1 MLFSVCALIILLQYL
16 FAVKSIT
23 NSENPLRNTLIFSL
37 LSLGRFSSGCK
48 DLPNHMPSHWQLSV
62 DVFVFKIA
70 AVRPLFIE
78 DNWKDFLIML

>member
-1 MLFSVCALIILLQYL
+1 MLFSVCALIILLLYL

-48 DLPNHMPSHWQLSV
+48 DLPIHICLSHWQLSV
-62 DVFVFKIA
+62 GVFVFKIA
-70 AVRPLFIE
+70 VLRSL
-78 DNWKDFLIML
+78 